1 MNNIAENTAPDAV
14 QSLTPPAVRETNAA
28 AEKPHRAQN
37 TGSKARP
44 ATKKLNLTQ
53 KILEIKKQ
61 VAGVPMIRIAAKELT
76 EAELNELLAIAP
88 LRNQGGGG
96 GTDRNPFRCASRAP
110 DRRRH

>member
-76 EAELNELLAIAP
+76 EAELNAVCYTHLTLP
-88 LRNQGGGG
+88 
-96 GTDRNPFRCASRAP
+96 TT
-110 DRRRH
+110 